1 MSENPGTTPAGEGQ
15 DPQVPPTTPDPTPAS
30 AVPPEPAPPAA
41 PGYPPAGSYPPPG
54 DYPPP
59 GAHPAGA
66 YEQPGGSGVDV
77 MAAFTWGWK
86 KFTENAGPI
95 VLAVLGYVVG
105 LGVIIGIWYA
115 IMAAVLLGASDDL
128 TIDANGNIHGGGPS
142 MFATLFF
149 VALMA
154 LVVTLLVS
162 VFQAGFIQGALRIS
176 QGEKLTVDA
185 FFKFKNLSAVIL
197 ASLLVGV
204 LAAIGYA
211 LCYLP
216 GIVFM
221 FFAMF
226 TMYYVVDRGLGAVD
240 ALKASFQLV
249 SKNAV
254 TVLLL
259 FLGIA
264 VVTFVGG
271 LVCFVGTLVAL
282 PLALLAQ
289 TYVYRRLNNEPV
301 VD

>member
-1 MSENPGTTPAGEGQ
+1 M
-15 DPQVPPTTPDPTPAS
+15 
-30 AVPPEPAPPAA
+30 
-41 PGYPPAGSYPPPG
+41 
-54 DYPPP
+54 
-59 GAHPAGA
+59 
-66 YEQPGGSGVDV
+66 
-77 MAAFTWGWK
+77 
-86 KFTENAGPI
+86 
-95 VLAVLGYVVG
+95 
-105 LGVIIGIWYA
+105 
-115 IMAAVLLGASDDL
+115 
-128 TIDANGNIHGGGPS
+128 
-142 MFATLFF
+142 
-149 VALMA
+149 
-154 LVVTLLVS
+154 
-162 VFQAGFIQGALRIS
+162 
-176 QGEKLTVDA
+176 DA